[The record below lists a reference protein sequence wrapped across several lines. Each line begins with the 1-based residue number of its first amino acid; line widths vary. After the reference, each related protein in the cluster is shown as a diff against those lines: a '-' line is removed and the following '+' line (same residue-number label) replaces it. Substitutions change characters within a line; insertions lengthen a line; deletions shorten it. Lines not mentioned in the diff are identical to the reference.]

1 MDIYCNFF
9 ILSLSVRWVREFLNE
24 ENKGLDVL
32 VEYRSLHSMLSRKS
46 TVIVLKMNTM
56 NTMAPFTQA
65 AAVSLCGSDC
75 LTACSERTRELCCVC
90 VCGGRGCLES
100 VHSLFTEIRS
110 SHKISFTT
118 NRIVTT

>member
-1 MDIYCNFF
+1 M
-9 ILSLSVRWVREFLNE
+9 
-24 ENKGLDVL
+24 
-32 VEYRSLHSMLSRKS
+32 HSMLSRKS
-46 TVIVLKMNTM
+46 PVIVLKMNTM

-75 LTACSERTRELCCVC
+75 LTAALRGLASLCVC
-90 VCGGRGCLES
+90 VCVWGGVCVLES

-118 NRIVTT
+118 NRIVQPDK